1 MMTLLDQAI
10 DKALGQEAPCF
21 LTERVDDI
29 VLLIGQMVQMGL
41 PEILDR
47 HIPHRGPQRTLSW
60 GWTAVIWLAYILSE
74 QDHRKVSMERF
85 VAGMITTLSEVSGQ
99 PVTAL
104 DFSDDRLTHLLR
116 HLSKSKVWE
125 RIERE
130 LSERSIDVY
139 ELPTDV
145 IRCDPTTVSG
155 YHAVTDEGIMQF
167 GHSKD
172 DPSLPQ
178 FKLSMASLD
187 PMGMPLACEVV
198 SGENADD
205 GLYLG
210 LIERVTTTL
219 KKTGLLIVGDCKLSA
234 LTNRQQITASGQYY
248 LTPLPATGTRAQA
261 MSDWIDQGLA
271 RDREGRMTLIFRDND
286 RGETLLAGS
295 AYEFE
300 RTQPAGSADP
310 DAVFQERI
318 LVVYSPAHAQR
329 QSSGLEKRLENAQQ
343 AIEAL
348 TPPRGR
354 GKRQIVEES
363 RLTGAI
369 ARILAEHR
377 VQGLLDVTYERQCHS
392 HTRYVGR
399 GRGSPDRER
408 RRVDSMRYQITAVTP
423 NEAAIATAK
432 QRFGWKAFATNA
444 SHARLSLTDAVLCY
458 RNEYRVE
465 RIFHR
470 LKSRLDIAPL
480 FVKRD
485 DQIIGLTHLL
495 TLGVRVLTLMEFVV
509 RRALQADQVQLP
521 GLYPENPKKR
531 TDKPT
536 AERILKAFSGI
547 TLTRI
552 QDATGKTLL
561 QWLTPLSTTQQAILY
576 RLGLNGLYARIQNS
590 G

>member
-1 MMTLLDQAI
+1 MKTLDQAVERV
-10 DKALGQEAPCF
+10 LEHQAPRI

-29 VLLIGQMVQMGL
+29 VLLIGQMAKMGL

-47 HIPHRGPQRTLSW
+47 HIPHRGPRRALSW
-60 GWTAVIWLAYILSE
+60 GWTAVLWLASILSE
-74 QDHRKVSMERF
+74 HDHRKVSVERF

-99 PVTAL
+99 PITAL

-116 HLSKSKVWE
+116 HLSKFKVWA

-130 LSERSIDVY
+130 LSERSIEVY

-155 YHAVTDEGIMQF
+155 YHAVTEEGIMHF

-187 PMGMPLACEVV
+187 PLGMPLACEVV
-198 SGENADD
+198 SGESADD
-205 GLYLG
+205 GLYLD

-219 KKTGLLIVGDCKLSA
+219 KKTGLLFVGDCKLSA
-234 LTNRQQITASGQYY
+234 LTNRQQIAASGQYY
-248 LTPLPATGTRAQA
+248 LTPLPMTGATAQA
-261 MSDWIDQGLA
+261 MSDWIDQGLE
-271 RDREGRMTLIFRDND
+271 RDRDGRLTLIFRDTD

-300 RTQPAGSADP
+300 RTQPGGSADT
-310 DAVFQERI
+310 DAAFQERI
-318 LVVYSPAHAQR
+318 LVVCSPAHAER
-329 QSSGLEKRLENAQQ
+329 QSNGLEKRLENAQK

-363 RLTGAI
+363 TLTRAI
-369 ARILAEHR
+369 AQILTEHR

-392 HTRYVGR
+392 QLRYVGR
-399 GRGSPDRER
+399 GRGSPHREQ
-408 RRVDSMRYQITAVTP
+408 RRVDSVRYQITAVTP
-423 NEAAIATAK
+423 NEAVIATAK

-444 SHARLSLTDAVLCY
+444 PHARLSLTDAVLCY

-470 LKSRLDIAPL
+470 LKSRLNIAPL

-495 TLGVRVLTLMEFVV
+495 TLGVRVLTLVEFLVQ
-509 RRALQADQVQLP
+509 RALQADHVQLP
-521 GLYPENPKKR
+521 GLYPENPKKH

-552 QDATGKTLL
+552 QDATGRTLL
-561 QWLTPLSTTQQAILY
+561 QWLTPLSTVQQAILD
-576 RLGLNGLYARIQNS
+576 RLELGGLYAQIQNS